1 QRLAVHAHVGVRDLV
16 VGVQHLACGVGDAAL
31 AEHPRDLLAAAVA
44 EVGQQLHQLH
54 RPAHRARTASTTLK
68 PSRATTSRTLPKP
81 APSAAS
87 YGRCWLATSHSRPP
101 DCSAA
106 AAAAMKA
113 RPRSGRSSRPAPWK
127 GGLV

>member
-1 QRLAVHAHVGVRDLV
+1 SV
-16 VGVQHLACGVGDAAL
+16 VGIQHLARLVGDPSL
-31 AEHPRDLLAAAVA
+31 AEQAGDLLAAAVA
-44 EVGQQLHQLH
+44 EVGQQLQQLVR

-68 PSRATTSRTLPKP
+68 PSRAATSRTLPKP

-87 YGRCWLATSHSRPP
+87 YGRCRLATSHSRPP
-101 DCSAA
+101 GCSAA

-127 GGLV
+127 GGLVTIAS